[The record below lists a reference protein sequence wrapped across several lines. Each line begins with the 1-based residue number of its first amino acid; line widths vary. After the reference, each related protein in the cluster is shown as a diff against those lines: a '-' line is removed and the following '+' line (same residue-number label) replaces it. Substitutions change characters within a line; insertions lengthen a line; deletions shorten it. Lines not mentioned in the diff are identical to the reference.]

1 MYKDRPYFLIF
12 LQLKFSKLRF
22 LLYKLIV
29 TFSGTNLGLR
39 YNFTYFLKAIKYFT
53 VVTGSI
59 LQRDDPRS
67 SLAAKLSVP
76 AINYKCSEVQAIT
89 VRNDITQ
96 QQWGKNTRLSSQRL
110 TQAKGIVNMC
120 CKPLVWLCEGN
131 KWFINFSTRGLGDAA
146 AKKRKNKE
154 VRCSEIDSSSG
165 KETLILRNSPPLV
178 SGMKKWELI
187 F

>member
-1 MYKDRPYFLIF
+1 M
-12 LQLKFSKLRF
+12 
-22 LLYKLIV
+22 
-29 TFSGTNLGLR
+29 T
-39 YNFTYFLKAIKYFT
+39 
-53 VVTGSI
+53 
-59 LQRDDPRS
+59 PRS

-187 F
+187 FLNCFSCWWVKGKDVEYRGTLVGEHHSL